1 MVAATLVT
9 NRTRPKLARKS
20 RNIAVAVDLL
30 TPALA
35 IDLFDYCSF
44 EVVSVE
50 NGEDDEW
57 NAR

>member
-1 MVAATLVT
+1 MVAATPVA
-9 NRTRPKLARKS
+9 NKTRPKLVRKS

-30 TPALA
+30 TPPLA
-35 IDLFDYCSF
+35 IDLFDCCDF